1 MSKTSA
7 TAKSRRTPGKG
18 RGDTR
23 ATDLGPAMREPSLL
37 KVRPYLLTGGRTRSE
52 VDLPLEATLITTEEG
67 TAQRRT
73 LTLERL
79 SIVDTCAEPVPVV
92 ELAARLGLPL
102 QVVRVLVGDLIGEGL
117 VELQTAPQTTSE
129 RPDLALL
136 ERVLDGL
143 QNL

>member
-7 TAKSRRTPGKG
+7 TAKSRRTPDKG
-18 RGDTR
+18 RSDNRTS
-23 ATDLGPAMREPSLL
+23 DLSPAMREPSLL

-52 VDLPLEATLITTEEG
+52 VDLPLEATLISTEEG
-67 TAQRRT
+67 TAQRRN

-102 QVVRVLVGDLIGEGL
+102 QVVRVLVGDLIGERF

>member
-7 TAKSRRTPGKG
+7 TAKSQRTPNKG

-67 TAQRRT
+67 TTQRRT

-102 QVVRVLVGDLIGEGL
+102 QVVRVLVGDLIAERL
-117 VELQTAPQTTSE
+117 MELQTAPQTTSE